1 MSDEDIAHRIKT
13 LITESE
19 LSVKAIAKG
28 SGVSRNKLW
37 RVVNGSTLTIDIR
50 MADKVVRF
58 LTGKGIEL

>member
-1 MSDEDIAHRIKT
+1 MSEEDIAHRIKN
-13 LITESE
+13 LIAGSE

-28 SGVSRNKLW
+28 AGVSKTKLW
-37 RVVNGSTLTIDIR
+37 RVVNGSTHTLDIR